1 MVREEDHNETWD
13 TPSGTTWDTTS
24 AAWIIT
30 IKSLESE
37 SSDDRDLLRCLDN
50 MNIFN

>member
-1 MVREEDHNETWD
+1 VVREEDHNETWE
-13 TPSGTTWDTTS
+13 TPSDTTLDTTS

-30 IKSLESE
+30 IKLLESE
-37 SSDDRDLLRCLDN
+37 SSDDRDLRRCLDN